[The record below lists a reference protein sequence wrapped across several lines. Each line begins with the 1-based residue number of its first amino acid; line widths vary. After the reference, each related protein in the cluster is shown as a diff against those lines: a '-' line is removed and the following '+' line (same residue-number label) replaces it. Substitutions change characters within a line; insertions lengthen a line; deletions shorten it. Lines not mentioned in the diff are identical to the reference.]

1 MSSPSLLP
9 FLFLAAI
16 LHPTAALPGDHL
28 AVSDF
33 VSEELPFVQDWSITY
48 GVPGLAD
55 KAAAAAAA
63 GNVVLSREGAGG
75 VVDGLK
81 GSDTGNYKWYVT
93 PFPHCII
100 VTLWPGTLR
109 LRSPSLTLTQRP
121 PTMALYRRVTL
132 FVNSKPLT
140 FLST

>member
-81 GSDTGNYKWYVT
+81 GSDTGNYKWYFTSPQSFFDFDTTSAYNGVIQARY
-93 PFPHCII
+93 PFCK
-100 VTLWPGTLR
+100 L
-109 LRSPSLTLTQRP
+109 
-121 PTMALYRRVTL
+121 
-132 FVNSKPLT
+132 
-140 FLST
+140 